1 MKFLKLRNTSEAVET
16 ALKSRFSLIILLLW
30 SYTEAFVFPIP
41 PDPFLIALILVNRN
55 SFLLYI
61 SLCTISS
68 ILGGITGYYIGFVFW
83 EEIGIHITEYL
94 ALTTHVNDFK
104 ELYNTNGSLAVFV
117 AGVSPIPYKLVTL
130 LSGISGMNFLY
141 FLIFS
146 ILSRGLRFF
155 LVGLLVYYFGDWAK
169 KFIEKRLGAISLF
182 FIIFMIIIFYLSGKL

>member
-1 MKFLKLRNTSEAVET
+1 MKFLKSRNTSKPVET
-16 ALKSRFSLIILLLW
+16 ALKSRFSLIILCLW

-61 SLCTISS
+61 SLCTIFS

-83 EEIGIHITEYL
+83 EEIGIHITEHL
-94 ALTTHVNDFK
+94 ALNTHVNDFK

-141 FLIFS
+141 FCIFS

-155 LVGLLVYYFGDWAK
+155 LVGL
-169 KFIEKRLGAISLF
+169 F
-182 FIIFMIIIFYLSGKL
+182 FSVD

>member
-1 MKFLKLRNTSEAVET
+1 MKFLKLRNTSETVEN
-16 ALKSRFSLIILLLW
+16 ALKSRFSLIILCLW

-41 PDPFLIALILVNRN
+41 PDPFLIALILVNRS

-169 KFIEKRLGAISLF
+169 KFIEKRLGAIILF

>member
-1 MKFLKLRNTSEAVET
+1 MKFLKLRNTSETVEN
-16 ALKSRFSLIILLLW
+16 ALKSQFSLIILCLW